1 MKLKPLLLIPFAVMA
16 LTSCSDS
23 APATSQP
30 DVYMSKITE
39 SCITDYIAYSYSYTE
54 AKTLDNKVLFTVSA
68 NFTNTNDVYYY
79 KNLLV
84 KFRGDGTA
92 YTIPKSGN
100 ITILY
105 VRYTVD
111 NPSASVLA
119 AARAGIGKYDILSG
133 EVYKRIS

>member
-16 LTSCSDS
+16 LTSCLDG
-23 APATSQP
+23 ATGTSQQ
-30 DVYMSKITE
+30 DVYMSKITD
-39 SCITDYIAYSYSYTE
+39 SSIADYLTYSYSYTE
-54 AKTLDNKVLFTVSA
+54 GKTSDNKVLFTVSA

-79 KNLLV
+79 KNLKV
-84 KFRGDGTA
+84 KFRGEGTE
-92 YTIPKSGN
+92 YTIPKDGN

-111 NPSASVLA
+111 SPSSSTLV

-133 EVYKRIS
+133 EVYKRVS